1 MRQRDLPH
9 HFRAALTRVHN
20 FTSRYERNFGV
31 KVVKFGTK
39 VPTSRCRQWSFTT
52 PSHVEIMKTFKLVW
66 RLALIW
72 YSAGSAWS
80 AVANVSV
87 VGPLR
92 LTSTRTKSE
101 VLETGESSQWAVEWK
116 NPDGCYTEKAKL
128 LHKDTSGQE
137 IEVKPN
143 ISLKTC
149 NFVKGIVQ

>member
-1 MRQRDLPH
+1 MRHWDLPITSERH
-9 HFRAALTRVHN
+9 SRL
-20 FTSRYERNFGV
+20 FTTSQ
-31 KVVKFGTK
+31 VVMKGTLESKFWSSGQNTK

-52 PSHVEIMKTFKLVW
+52 PSHVEIMKTFKRVW

-101 VLETGESSQWAVEWK
+101 VLETGESTQWAVEWK
-116 NPDGCYTEKAKL
+116 TPDGCYTEKEEL
-128 LHKDTSGQE
+128 LHKDTRGQKLKWSQ
-137 IEVKPN
+137 I
-143 ISLKTC
+143 LKTC